1 MKIWDTL
8 VYAFNDLW
16 ESLLIALCFLTFF
29 GLLWLVKKGLDWLIG
44 TPIAEKYDPNASG
57 KYKVALASH
66 IGTAITLG
74 FILGWTL
81 SEFVFAHK
89 FLILVDTIESQNI
102 RMSNLWIRISPV
114 LTILI
119 SYFLSAYLW
128 ISNRNLKKFPQSIST
143 LKMNCQVI
151 MLTTIIFAIFFMILK
166 NIAIQ

>member
-1 MKIWDTL
+1 MKIEDTL
-8 VYAFNDLW
+8 LYAFNDIF
-16 ESLLIALCFLTFF
+16 EASLIALFVAALYVVLSLLKYVL
-29 GLLWLVKKGLDWLIG
+29 GLLFS
-44 TPIAEKYDPNASG
+44 TPIAKYYDQNASG
-57 KYKVALASH
+57 EYKVALTSH

-74 FILGWTL
+74 LILGWTL

-89 FLILVDTIESQNI
+89 FLILVGTIESQNI

>member
-44 TPIAEKYDPNASG
+44 TPIAKYYDPNASG
-57 KYKVALASH
+57 EYKAALTSH
-66 IGTAITLG
+66 IVTAITLG

-89 FLILVDTIESQNI
+89 FLIFVGTIESQNI